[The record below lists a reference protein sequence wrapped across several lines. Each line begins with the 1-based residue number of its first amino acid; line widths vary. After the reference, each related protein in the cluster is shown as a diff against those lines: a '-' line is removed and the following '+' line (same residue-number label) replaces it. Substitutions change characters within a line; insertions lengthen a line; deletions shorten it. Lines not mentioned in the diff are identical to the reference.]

1 MKFLVNTEID
11 RNKWEV
17 IVENNPF
24 ASPFQTPNYFDFIN
38 AVPGYRAMA
47 VAIEEEDKYYALAVV
62 TLQKECGIKGY
73 FSRRGIIYGG
83 PLFDPDCPEANEL
96 LLVKL
101 VGVMQKLGIY
111 FETRNFF
118 DYGNQREGFSR
129 YGWKYIPYYNFHLK
143 LSGKSLEN
151 ILSGMDYN
159 RKREIK
165 ISIKEGATYAECQND
180 NDLKAL
186 YFILAELY
194 KARVRLPLPP
204 FDFFN
209 AFYRFGI
216 GKIFIIKHN
225 NVVIGGSFCPILANR
240 AIYTFYYCGIRDY
253 HKKIFPTHL
262 AVLAAIEYGVK
273 NNIDLLDFMGAGK
286 PDLEYGVR
294 KYKKEF
300 GGELVEHGRFL
311 KVTQPFLYRI
321 GNIGLSIL
329 EKFH

>member
-1 MKFLVNTEID
+1 LRILLDTEID
-11 RNKWEV
+11 RHKWDD
-17 IVENNPF
+17 ILENSPF
-24 ASPFQTPNYFDFIN
+24 ASPFQTYKFYDFIT
-38 AVPGYRAMA
+38 AVPGYRATAM
-47 VAIEEEDKYYALAVV
+47 AIEYQGRYCALAVV
-62 TLQKECGIKGY
+62 TLQKENGIKGY

-83 PLFDPDCPEANEL
+83 PVFDPDCHEANEL

-101 VGVMQKLGIY
+101 VEVMRNHVIY

-118 DYGNQREGFSR
+118 DYGNQRESFSQH
-129 YGWKYIPYYNFHLK
+129 GWKYIPYQNFQLK

-151 ILSGMDYN
+151 TLAGMDYN

-165 ISIKEGATYAECQND
+165 ISIKEGATYAECQKE

-186 YFILAELY
+186 YSILDELY
-194 KARVRLPLPP
+194 KARVRLPLPSL
-204 FDFFN
+204 DFFN

-216 GKIFIIKHN
+216 GKVFIVKHN
-225 NVVIGGSFCPILANR
+225 NVVIGGSFCPIFANR

-273 NNIDLLDFMGAGK
+273 NNIDTLDFMGAGK
-286 PDLEYGVR
+286 SDLEYGVR

-311 KVTQPFLYRI
+311 QVTQPHLYAL
-321 GNIGLSIL
+321 GKIGLKLMAKI
-329 EKFH
+329 H